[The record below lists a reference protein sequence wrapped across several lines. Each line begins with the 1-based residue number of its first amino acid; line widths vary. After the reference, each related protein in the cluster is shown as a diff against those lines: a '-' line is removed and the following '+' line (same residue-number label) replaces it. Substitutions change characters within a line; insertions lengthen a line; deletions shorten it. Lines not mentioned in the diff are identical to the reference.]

1 MAKQALWSA
10 QACLRLGLRQLAAA
24 GQRNGR
30 TAPPRVG
37 ATSPG
42 RERVGGIGRSKLR
55 QTKAVASYRTPNQA
69 GNLIELLRK
78 CQAGQYLSIGV
89 TSHRNNIPDGPGTAD
104 KSCRDVRSIAA
115 MARVYSAASRSYL

>member
-10 QACLRLGLRQLAAA
+10 QACLRLGLRQLATA

-42 RERVGGIGRSKLR
+42 REREGGIGRSKLR
-55 QTKAVASYRTPNQA
+55 PTKAVASYRTPNQA
-69 GNLIELLRK
+69 EKLNRMLRK
-78 CQAGQYLSIGV
+78 CQAGQYLSVGV
-89 TSHRNNIPDGPGTAD
+89 VRYRNNIPDAPGTQIVPG
-104 KSCRDVRSIAA
+104 RPE
-115 MARVYSAASRSYL
+115 